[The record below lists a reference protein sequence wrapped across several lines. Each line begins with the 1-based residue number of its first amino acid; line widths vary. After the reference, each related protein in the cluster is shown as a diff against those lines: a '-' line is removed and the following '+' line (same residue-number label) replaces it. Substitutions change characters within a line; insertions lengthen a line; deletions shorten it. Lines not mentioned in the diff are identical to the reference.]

1 MWIDFYRGAIQHFVR
16 LNFLILPLILFAAP
30 LAVKGQTVGRCDT
43 AKWKSILEEPKFPD
57 DRLAARDAQAKRQA
71 EAAIELLRSG
81 RSDLVW
87 SLFRQSSDSS
97 LRSYLIRD
105 LGQSG
110 ISPNVIIKRL
120 EIESDVS
127 VRRALILSLG
137 GFSDNQLPAHKRKP
151 LVALLLKMY
160 REDADSGIHSAIDWL
175 LRYGRQGLMNR
186 KLDWHQGDALRG
198 IDRELAG
205 QQPKNRNW
213 FVTKQGQ
220 TLSVIRN
227 PVEFV
232 MGSPRYEPGRDK
244 SDEEAQHRELIPRS
258 FAIATKEVTV
268 GQFQKFLD
276 ANPEIKKRSEA
287 TGNRSAT
294 REGAILKRLNLDDDC
309 PQVSMTWFE
318 AAQYCNW
325 LSQQEGIPEEEWCY
339 PTLSEIKEGMILPKD
354 YLHRTGYRM
363 PTEAEWEYAVRAG
376 TTTSRSYG
384 ESEELL
390 REYAWFT
397 GTTFNERPWQVGQL
411 KPNDF
416 GLFDIYG
423 SVWEWGQDWF
433 KAYQSEPKD
442 KIWIDSEDENLTV
455 SKDYKRARRGGSYTY
470 SADFLRSAHRAG
482 YIPDERRD
490 SVGFRVARTVR

>member
-1 MWIDFYRGAIQHFVR
+1 MLLGFYQGAVQYFAR
-16 LNFLILPLILFAAP
+16 LHILILPLIFFAAP
-30 LAVKGQTVGRCDT
+30 LAVQEQTIGRQDI
-43 AKWKSILEEPKFPD
+43 AKWKSILEEQKTPET
-57 DRLAARDAQAKRQA
+57 RLAERDAQAKRQA
-71 EAAIELLRSG
+71 EAAIALLRLG
-81 RSDLVW
+81 RADLVW
-87 SLFRQSSDSS
+87 SLLRHSSNSS

-110 ISPNVIIKRL
+110 ISPDVIIKRL
-120 EIESDVS
+120 KIESDLS
-127 VRRALILSLG
+127 VRQALILSLG
-137 GFSDNQLPAHKRKP
+137 GFSDDQLPANKRKS
-151 LVALLLKMY
+151 LIVLLLKMY

-175 LRYGRQGLMNR
+175 LRDGRQGLLNR
-186 KLDWHQGDALRG
+186 KIDWQQGNALSG
-198 IDRELAG
+198 IDRSLAG
-205 QQPKNRNW
+205 QQPEKRNW
-213 FVTKQGQ
+213 FITKQGQ
-220 TLSVIRN
+220 TLAVIRN
-227 PVEFV
+227 PVEFL
-232 MGSPRYEPGRDK
+232 MGAPKNEPGRDK
-244 SDEEAQHRELIPRS
+244 SDDEAQHREMIPRS

-287 TGNRSAT
+287 AGNRSGT
-294 REGAILKRLNLDDDC
+294 REGAVLKRLNLDDDC

-325 LSQQEGIPEEEWCY
+325 LSQQEGIPETEWCY
-339 PTLSEIKEGMILPKD
+339 PTLSDIKEGMSLPKD

-363 PTEAEWEYAVRAG
+363 PTEAEWEYAVRAE
-376 TTTSRSYG
+376 TTTSRFYG

-416 GLFDIYG
+416 GLFDVYG
-423 SVWEWGQDWF
+423 SVWEWGQDWA

-442 KIWIDSEDENLTV
+442 KIWIDAEDENLTV

-470 SADFLRSAHRAG
+470 SADYLRSAHRAT

-490 SVGFRVARTVR
+490 SVGFRIARTVR